1 MFTVYTPGRANKIL
15 PEIARRFNIILA
27 QRNSVVALQED
38 LQRTIESGSSLR
50 IFTVKKQELN
60 NSITK
65 LYKGIEELE
74 NLGVVIKS
82 VDDGLL
88 DFPSMRFDEEVWL
101 CWKAGETEIKFWHG
115 KDEGFMGRK
124 PLIQEGFPS
133 YDNREF
139 SDLR

>member
-15 PEIARRFNIILA
+15 PDIARRFNIILS
-27 QRNSVVALQED
+27 QRNCVVALQED

-60 NSITK
+60 NSITR
-65 LYKGIEELE
+65 LYKAIEELE
-74 NLGVVIKS
+74 NLGVIIKS

-124 PLIQEGFPS
+124 PLIQGGFPS

>member
-15 PEIARRFNIILA
+15 PEIARRFNTILA
-27 QRNSVVALQED
+27 QRNCVVALQED
-38 LQRTIESGSSLR
+38 LQRTVELGSSLR

-60 NSITK
+60 NSITR
-65 LYKGIEELE
+65 LYKAIEELE

-124 PLIQEGFPS
+124 PLMQEGFPS